1 MLRTYITCFM
11 PQGILS
17 IDVPIMVFQI
27 IKLKTQSNSS
37 KNIKFDSLNIF
48 IKTKIKIISN
58 IHLHIV

>member
-1 MLRTYITCFM
+1 MLKNCITCFM

-37 KNIKFDSLNIF
+37 KNMESNYSNIL
-48 IKTKIKIISN
+48 IKTKIKITSN
-58 IHLHIV
+58 FHLFIV